1 MTKRKRKDEQ
11 VERAPSAVGAV
22 ICAWLL
28 PGLGHWWVGHRV
40 RGVIIFV
47 VITITFWTGVAVAG
61 VRSAA
66 APRENGAWVAAQLC
80 MGPQALGAMYVS
92 NELRARPDEQT
103 YKAPWPASSIG
114 VVYAGVAGL
123 LNLVVI
129 LDVLARVDAA
139 RATRAARSPPGKEGC

>member
-1 MTKRKRKDEQ
+1 MSKRKPKDERSD
-11 VERAPSAVGAV
+11 RAPSAALTVV
-22 ICAWLL
+22 CAWLL

-40 RGVIIFV
+40 RGAIIFV
-47 VITITFWTGVAVAG
+47 VITLTFWTGVAVGG
-61 VRSAA
+61 VRSTV
-66 APRENGAWVAAQLC
+66 APRENGAWVAAQVC

-92 NELRARPDEQT
+92 NELRARPDQHT

-129 LDVLARVDAA
+129 LDVLARVETVRAMRAA
-139 RATRAARSPPGKEGC
+139 RAPPGKEDR